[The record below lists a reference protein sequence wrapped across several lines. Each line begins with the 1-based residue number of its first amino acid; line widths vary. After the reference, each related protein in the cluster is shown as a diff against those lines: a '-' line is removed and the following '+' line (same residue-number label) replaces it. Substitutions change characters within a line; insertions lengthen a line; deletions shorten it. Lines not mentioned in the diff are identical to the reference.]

1 MEGDNILLMKA
12 EYSKRE
18 SDYMEIIRILQEDYE
33 KFKVEVAKEFDI
45 KDSVQKRFEDHVSLL
60 RRELILA
67 QNVIKN
73 PGIFNKISENM
84 GAETTE
90 EYRYIREDP
99 GNKS

>member
-1 MEGDNILLMKA
+1 M
-12 EYSKRE
+12 
-18 SDYMEIIRILQEDYE
+18 
-33 KFKVEVAKEFDI
+33 
-45 KDSVQKRFEDHVSLL
+45 L

-84 GAETTE
+84 GADTTE
-90 EYRYIREDP
+90 EYRYIRDDP

>member
-45 KDSVQKRFEDHVSLL
+45 IDSVQKRFEDHVSLL